1 MLTWSTEPFE
11 TTAEMIGTG
20 AAHLFV
26 ETDTD
31 DTNRILRLWD
41 EAPVPTQRSWRGD
54 ARSPDRS
61 ARR

>member
-26 ETDTD
+26 EIDTD
-31 DTNRILRLWD
+31 HTNLILPQWD
-41 EAPVPTQRSWRGD
+41 EAPVPTQPRY
-54 ARSPDRS
+54 
-61 ARR
+61 

>member
-31 DTNRILRLWD
+31 DTNLILRLWD
-41 EAPVPTQRSWRGD
+41 EAPR
-54 ARSPDRS
+54 PDTALM
-61 ARR
+61 ARRRSQS